1 MGRGGVAA
9 GADGLTGHGAAGAA
23 AWPIAANGSRPD
35 KGRGGVAVSAD
46 EMIAYG
52 EPCERTG

>member
-1 MGRGGVAA
+1 MASPASGW
-9 GADGLTGHGAAGAA
+9 ADGPWAAGAA

>member
-1 MGRGGVAA
+1 MASPASGR
-9 GADGLTGHGAAGAA
+9 ADGPWAAGAA
-23 AWPIAANGSRPD
+23 AWPIAGNGRPD

>member
-1 MGRGGVAA
+1 MGRGRGGVADC
-9 GADGLTGHGAAGAA
+9 GKREPPGQGC
-23 AWPIAANGSRPD
+23 
-35 KGRGGVAVSAD
+35 GGVAVSAD